1 LDDALKPRYHRGGFP
16 GVFEAMKDRTRLA
29 IDGLAHLPGQEL
41 KGFAEE
47 VALLFAA
54 ASGGSFIAVLRRFV
68 AALVPFD
75 DLNVFCQKG
84 TDRPQ
89 VIWSSFQPSVIRT
102 GVRNYVEATYVVD
115 PFAHAFRTGAPEG
128 AYRGSDMAKPA
139 SLSGEELGSL
149 PLQVCPGEELG
160 FVTDDWPENQS
171 ELQIVFAL
179 GLESESDIC
188 CQVGLYRDPAGPV
201 FSDRDVRLLTGVT
214 PLISGAFTQYWNRL
228 ARVGGGSVEA
238 PCMRLLSPRERDVIE
253 LVLQGFAS
261 AAISTLLRVT
271 LETVKTHRK
280 RAYRKLRIS
289 SQAELFALMQP
300 KPTAIRYHA

>member
-1 LDDALKPRYHRGGFP
+1 MP
-16 GVFEAMKDRTRLA
+16 DRTRFA
-29 IDGLAHLPGQEL
+29 IDGLADLPQQEL

-54 ASGGSFIAVLRRFV
+54 ANGGSFIAVLRRFV

-102 GVRNYVEATYVVD
+102 GVRNYVESTYVVD
-115 PFAHAFRTGAPEG
+115 PFAQAFRTGAPEG
-128 AYRGSDMAKPA
+128 AYRGSDMATPA
-139 SLSGEELGSL
+139 SLSGKELGSL
-149 PLQVCPGEELG
+149 PLQVRPGEELG
-160 FVTDDWPENQS
+160 FVTDDWPEHQS

-179 GLESESDIC
+179 GLESKSDIC
-188 CQVGLYRDPAGPV
+188 YQVGLYRDPVGPV
-201 FSDRDVRLLTGVT
+201 FSDRDARLLTGVT
-214 PLISGAFTQYWNRL
+214 PLISGAFSQYWNRL
-228 ARVGGGSVEA
+228 SRPRGGSAEA

-261 AAISTLLRVT
+261 AAISTLLQVT

-280 RAYRKLRIS
+280 RAYRKLHIS